1 MDWSPIALSE
11 ANAGCSCPLAGRVRL
26 PLRDLTAQV
35 RIAVVESAHGNQ
47 RQMLEGPEK
56 GQLLLALM
64 EELEGNAH
72 VSFEGN
78 LRSLPLLSYP
88 GASSEPTDALKRNT
102 LWPKQ
107 DFVIAPLEPS
117 SGKKIYAALGGV
129 VPRTVRHVQIEKD
142 GVLQF
147 GAYDNFHPECIFFG
161 SAVTSQLLESL
172 VSNHILQPLTESG
185 AKSRRIG

>member
-1 MDWSPIALSE
+1 MEIGSKCWK
-11 ANAGCSCPLAGRVRL
+11 VRK
-26 PLRDLTAQV
+26 
-35 RIAVVESAHGNQ
+35 
-47 RQMLEGPEK
+47 K

-72 VSFEGN
+72 ISFEGN

-107 DFVIAPLEPS
+107 DFVVAPLERA
-117 SGKKIYAALGGV
+117 SGKKIYAVLGGV
-129 VPRTVRHVQIEKD
+129 VPRTVLHVQIEKD

-161 SAVTSQLLESL
+161 SAVTSPLLESL
-172 VSNHILQPLTESG
+172 VSNDILQPLAGSG
-185 AKSRRIG
+185 AKPWKVE